1 MSGRPTKRTWIAFL
15 VWLAVAAA
23 GFTGDILFPGLLP
36 LASGLSAFRVAG
48 IAASVLAG
56 GRLLALLTTRILLL
70 REKPRVEG
78 SMVGRVL
85 GLAAWIAVILLV
97 AWGVGRLSS
106 FGTLFSLFGGM
117 ILGWSLQAPVSGF
130 AAWILVSLKR
140 PYRPGDR
147 IQFPGLELTGDLLDV
162 GVMYT
167 TLDQVGGAIGSEEAV
182 GRTVLIPNAMLF
194 NEVAINYSMGQERP
208 FMLDEV
214 VVRIT
219 YDSIWDTAEKIL
231 LGAAREIT
239 ADIIEETG
247 VQPYIR
253 SDLYDYGVYMQLRY
267 QSRVR
272 ERAEI
277 AYRIQRK
284 IFEEIQKDPTV
295 DIAIPFIY
303 SYRAGRDMKEVDAA
317 VERPVAAVQAGAPA
331 VVGAVQNI
339 QDIPIASIRTAPVQ
353 AETQE
358 LEQLMKSIAV
368 HGLLEP
374 VVVMKSPVV
383 GDGEAAA
390 DRTGPAYELLTGHV
404 RVEACRRLGW
414 ATIPAIIR
422 PWRGD
427 MGSLP
432 HGRGGGR
439 A

>member
-1 MSGRPTKRTWIAFL
+1 MFKKGGRRTFIAL
-15 VWLAVAAA
+15 LAWLIVSAA
-23 GFTGDILFPGLLP
+23 GFAADIYFPGLLP

-48 IAASVLAG
+48 IAAAVLAAG
-56 GRLLALLTTRILLL
+56 KLLSFLATRVLLL
-70 REKPRVEG
+70 KAKPPVEG
-78 SMVGRVL
+78 GMIGRVL
-85 GLAAWIAVILLV
+85 GMMAWVAVILLV
-97 AWGVGRLSS
+97 AWGVGKLAS

-130 AAWILVSLKR
+130 AAWVLVSLKR

-147 IQFPGLELTGDLLDV
+147 LQFPKLELTGDLLQV

-167 TLDQVGGAIGSEEAV
+167 TLDQVGGSIGSEEAV
-182 GRTVLIPNAMLF
+182 GRTVLVPNAMLF
-194 NEVAINYSMGQERP
+194 DEVVINYSMGQERP
-208 FMLDEV
+208 YMLDEV

-239 ADIIEETG
+239 PDIIEETG
-247 VQPYIR
+247 IEPYIR

-267 QSRVR
+267 ESRVND
-272 ERAEI
+272 RAEI
-277 AYRIQRK
+277 AYRIHKR

-303 SYRAGRDMKEVDAA
+303 SYRAGRDMKEVEAPVEKAA
-317 VERPVAAVQAGAPA
+317 AGAAPLGAPA

-339 QDIPIASIRTAPVQ
+339 QDIPIGSIHTTPVRADPQ
-353 AETQE
+353 D
-358 LEQLMKSIAV
+358 LEQLTKSIAV

-374 VVVMKSPVV
+374 IIVMKSPV
-383 GDGEAAA
+383 GEAEARPA
-390 DRTGPAYELLTGHV
+390 GTGPIYEILTGNL

-414 ATIPAIIR
+414 TTIPAIIK
-422 PWRGD
+422 PY
-427 MGSLP
+427 
-432 HGRGGGR
+432 RGGAG

>member
-1 MSGRPTKRTWIAFL
+1 MGGRPTQRTVIAFFA
-15 VWLAVAAA
+15 WLAVAAA
-23 GFTGDILFPGLLP
+23 GFAVDLLFPGLLP
-36 LASGLSAFRVAG
+36 LASGLSAPRLAG
-48 IAASVLAG
+48 IAAAVLAG
-56 GRLLALLTTRILLL
+56 TRLLSLLATRILVL
-70 REKPRVEG
+70 RERPRVEG

-85 GLAAWIAVILLV
+85 GLAAWIAVILFI
-97 AWGVGRLSS
+97 AWGVGRLAS

-167 TLDQVGGAIGSEEAV
+167 TLDQVGGSIGSEEAV

-194 NEVAINYSMGQERP
+194 NEVVINYSMGQERP

-231 LGAAREIT
+231 LGVAREIT
-239 ADIIEETG
+239 AEIIAETG
-247 VQPYIR
+247 VEPYIR

-267 QSRVR
+267 QTRVR
-272 ERAEI
+272 ERAET

-317 VERPVAAVQAGAPA
+317 VERPAGTQPGAAA

-339 QDIPIASIRTAPVQ
+339 QDIPLASIRTAPVQ
-353 AETQE
+353 AEAQE

-374 VVVMKSPVV
+374 VVVMRSPM
-383 GDGEAAA
+383 D
-390 DRTGPAYELLTGHV
+390 GPAATAPGRQAPVYELLTGHV

-414 ATIPAIIR
+414 DTIPAIIR

>member
-1 MSGRPTKRTWIAFL
+1 MGGRPTKRTVIAFL
-15 VWLAVAAA
+15 AWLAVAAA
-23 GFTGDILFPGLLP
+23 AFAVDILLPGLLP
-36 LASGLSAFRVAG
+36 LASGLSALRVAG
-48 IAASVLAG
+48 IAAAALAG
-56 GRLLALLTTRILLL
+56 SRLLKLLATRILVL
-70 REKPRVEG
+70 RERPRVEG
-78 SMVGRVL
+78 AMVSRIL
-85 GLAAWIAVILLV
+85 GLVAWVGVILFV
-97 AWGVGRLSS
+97 AWGVGRLAS

-130 AAWILVSLKR
+130 AAWVLVSLKR

-167 TLDQVGGAIGSEEAV
+167 TLDQVGGTIGSEEAV
-182 GRTVLIPNAMLF
+182 GRTVLVPNAMLF
-194 NEVAINYSMGQERP
+194 NEVVINYSMGQERAY
-208 FMLDEV
+208 MLDEV

-219 YDSIWDTAEKIL
+219 YDSIWDTAERIL

-247 VQPYIR
+247 VAPYIR

-267 QSRVR
+267 QTRVND
-272 ERAEI
+272 RAEI
-277 AYRIQRK
+277 AYRIQRR

-317 VERPVAAVQAGAPA
+317 VERPLPAVQAGAPA

-339 QDIPIASIRTAPVQ
+339 QDIPIASIRTAPVHTEQ
-353 AETQE
+353 QD

-374 VVVMKSPVV
+374 VVAMKSPTQP
-383 GDGEAAA
+383 GEGEAGSGRA
-390 DRTGPAYELLTGHV
+390 GQVYELLTGHV

-414 ATIPAIIR
+414 TAIPAIIR

-427 MGSLP
+427 MGVLP
-432 HGRGGGR
+432 HGKGKS
-439 A
+439 